1 MGTMDFTDGD
11 AFLSVENFKQTK
23 SQAEL
28 QVDKQNYYFF
38 IFQKH

>member
-1 MGTMDFTDGD
+1 
-11 AFLSVENFKQTK
+11 VENFKQTK

>member
-1 MGTMDFTDGD
+1 
-11 AFLSVENFKQTK
+11 VENFKQTK

-38 IFQKH
+38 IFQNTNCSEEMNL